1 MMGDVPGK
9 PRPAITRFADR
20 LEAELVKHEGE
31 RVPSWPETSNERLEV
46 GLKYQVERLHWALQ
60 KRLQSKTPEE
70 LNKAREEIKRCA
82 AHVGNYAM
90 FLYDN
95 AAMKRST

>member
-1 MMGDVPGK
+1 MMGDATGK

-20 LEAELVKHEGE
+20 LEAELVKHAGE
-31 RVPSWPETSNERLEV
+31 KQTLWTETSNEDLEES
-46 GLKYQVERLHWALQ
+46 LKHHVDRLHWALQ

-70 LNKAREEIKRCA
+70 LDKAREEIKRCS

-90 FLYDN
+90 FIHDN

>member
-1 MMGDVPGK
+1 MGEATGK

-31 RVPSWPETSNERLEV
+31 RVPSWAATSNEDLEERLKHHV
-46 GLKYQVERLHWALQ
+46 DRLHWALQ

-70 LNKAREEIKRCA
+70 LDKAREEIRRCA

-90 FLYDN
+90 FIHDN